1 MMLIR
6 LLLIFMAIVFDC
18 AAYRVTRI
26 TAARGLKARLPNMD
40 YSRSLRSVRT
50 GAEGEE
56 QTLVNKTKNKYLMK
70 GVITAEV
77 KALKTIDCTIGD
89 LPEIMRLSYD
99 QFKDSCQTDKDRA
112 ELRAE
117 IQGLFLP
124 KMVFNPFMGHRI
136 IGLQKEDSRELVGF
150 VDLSMQPQSLEALK
164 PLPYLLRS
172 VKYGNNLKPY
182 LCNLLVAPEYRRK
195 GLGRRLVNECITTSK
210 EWGFNELF
218 LHVKESTKAPLNL
231 YKSMGFKSCPP
242 RESYASLLRKEFN

>member
-1 MMLIR
+1 MVR
-6 LLLIFMAIVFDC
+6 FMASH
-18 AAYRVTRI
+18 TRLEI
-26 TAARGLKARLPNMD
+26 PQELGPFL
-40 YSRSLRSVRT
+40 SLRAVKT
-50 GAEGEE
+50 GAEGEQ
-56 QTLVNKTKNKYLMK
+56 QTSTNSYKNSKLMK

-77 KALKTIDCTIGD
+77 RALKTIDCAIGD

-99 QFKDSCQTDKDRA
+99 QFEETCRTDKDRA

-136 IGLQKEDSRELVGF
+136 IGLQKEGSKELVGF

-195 GLGRRLVNECITTSK
+195 GLGRKLVNECITISR
-210 EWGFNELF
+210 EWGHNELF

-242 RESYASLLRKEFN
+242 RESYASLLRMEL